1 MDDKFKLIVL
11 IALIVVMIIFFI
23 WCIYIVIILTNNK
36 LYCKHYFKKNWN
48 LWEKIIEKLKEQ
60 KGTIYISKFDDKPE
74 LNSFCINIE
83 VDSEKYELIY
93 WVQKRSV
100 SVHQGTECT
109 LCGYDKYHSDMAV
122 KIMKERI
129 KKVFDNADEETKR
142 MTEELMSEW

>member
-1 MDDKFKLIVL
+1 MNDKFKLIVL
-11 IALIVVMIIFFI
+11 ISVITIIAILFI
-23 WCIYIVIILTNNK
+23 WCIYASIIVPNNK

-48 LWEKIIEKLKEQ
+48 LWKKIIEKLKEQ
-60 KGTIYISKFDDKPE
+60 KGTIYVSKFDDNPT

-83 VDSEKYELIY
+83 IDSEKYELIY

-100 SVHQGTECT
+100 SVYQGTECT

-129 KKVFDNADEETKR
+129 KRLFNNADEETKR
-142 MTEELMSEW
+142 ITEELMREW